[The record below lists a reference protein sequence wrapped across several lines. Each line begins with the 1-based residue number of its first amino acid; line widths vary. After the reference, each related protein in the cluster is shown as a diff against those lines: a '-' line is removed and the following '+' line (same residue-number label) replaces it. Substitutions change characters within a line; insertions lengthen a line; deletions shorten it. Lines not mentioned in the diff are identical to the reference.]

1 MQLFLCECTVYA
13 VQRERVKGWY
23 LQHNSPHD
31 GGGGLEEV
39 KEPDTL
45 NHKKE
50 GGGLKVELEMWWLI
64 GIAC

>member
-1 MQLFLCECTVYA
+1 MKLFLCECIRCTERKSEGL
-13 VQRERVKGWY
+13 VQY

>member
-1 MQLFLCECTVYA
+1 M
-13 VQRERVKGWY
+13 KGWY